1 MNEISVILIWLTTL
15 VTLAIFI
22 GECSYRSTQKNKKV
36 RKQKIKELDLVED
49 IDMDFTELSIEQT
62 EDGFVSLVTL
72 SRRGSWRIAQNQV
85 MGKISFEKL
94 RDIEYSKSL

>member
-1 MNEISVILIWLTTL
+1 MSTL

-22 GECSYRSTQKNKKV
+22 GECRYRSTQKCKNV
-36 RKQKIKELDLVED
+36 QKQKSKELDLVED

-72 SRRGSWRIAQNQV
+72 LRI
-85 MGKISFEKL
+85 
-94 RDIEYSKSL
+94 